1 MIIGIGTDIIEIDR
15 IEKAINNNKNFLS
28 KIFTDN
34 EIELFRERNMR
45 IEVIAGNFAVKE
57 AISKAIGTGIR
68 GFSLIDIEVLRDD
81 LGKPIAYLN
90 NNVEKIINRKY
101 RLNVS
106 ISHNKTSAVAF
117 VILEGM

>member
-117 VILEGM
+117 GILEGM